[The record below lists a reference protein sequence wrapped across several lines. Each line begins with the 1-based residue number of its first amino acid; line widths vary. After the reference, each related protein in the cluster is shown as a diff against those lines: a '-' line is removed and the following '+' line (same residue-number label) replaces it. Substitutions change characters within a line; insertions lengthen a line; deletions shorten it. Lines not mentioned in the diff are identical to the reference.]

1 MNILEYEMLDV
12 LKKLRDEYGL
22 FEIKAEYENE
32 GSRDTELMRLKD
44 IVSRVNIRV
53 LPGEIVG
60 LLGPNGAGK
69 STLFALLCGIQR
81 ADSGRILIHEH
92 DVTHYQPFRRI
103 RLGIGLTFQT
113 TRAYQ
118 ELSVKQNLGIPDPTL
133 TENKDSNRR
142 GEERLEIALKGFG
155 LDPNDETY
163 ASELPHHKLH
173 WLAISM
179 VLADYPD
186 TVLIDE
192 PTAGMSRNETDKT
205 AEVLKQ
211 LNEHGLTIVVVEHD
225 MHFVKSVAEKV
236 TVLHQGRI
244 FMEGNVS
251 DVTTNE
257 DVKKIYLGHAH

>member
-1 MNILEYEMLDV
+1 MSNSIAIETQKINKRFGGVVAASDV
-12 LKKLRDEYGL
+12 NFKVNSGELRC
-22 FEIKAEYENE
+22 I
-32 GSRDTELMRLKD
+32 
-44 IVSRVNIRV
+44 I
-53 LPGEIVG
+53 
-60 LLGPNGAGK
+60 GPNGAGK

-81 ADSGRILIHEH
+81 ADSGKILIHEQ
-92 DVTHYQPFRRI
+92 DVTHYQPFKRI

-118 ELSVKQNLGIPDPTL
+118 DLSVKQNLAIPNPNL
-133 TENKDSNRR
+133 TEHIDSSQK
-142 GEERLEIALKGFG
+142 GEERLKLALEGFG
-155 LDPNDETY
+155 LDPNDETH

-192 PTAGMSRNETDKT
+192 PTAGMSRNETDQT
-205 AEVLKQ
+205 VEVLKQ

-225 MHFVKSVAEKV
+225 MHFVKSIAEKV

>member
-1 MNILEYEMLDV
+1 MNNSIAIETQNINKRFGGVIAASDV
-12 LKKLRDEYGL
+12 NFKIESGELRC
-22 FEIKAEYENE
+22 I
-32 GSRDTELMRLKD
+32 
-44 IVSRVNIRV
+44 I
-53 LPGEIVG
+53 
-60 LLGPNGAGK
+60 GPNGAGK

-81 ADSGRILIHEH
+81 ADSGKIFIHEQ
-92 DVTHYQPFRRI
+92 DVTHYQPFKRI

-118 ELSVKQNLGIPDPTL
+118 YLSVKQNLTIPNPNL
-133 TENKDSNRR
+133 TENKDSMHK
-142 GEERLEIALKGFG
+142 GKERLKIALEGFG

-179 VLADYPD
+179 VLASFPD

-192 PTAGMSRNETDKT
+192 PTAGMSRNETDRT
-205 AEVLKQ
+205 CEVFKQ
-211 LNEHGLTIVVVEHD
+211 LNEKGLTIVVVEHD

>member
-1 MNILEYEMLDV
+1 MSNSIAIETQKINKRFGGVIAASDV
-12 LKKLRDEYGL
+12 NFK
-22 FEIKAEYENE
+22 IKA
-32 GSRDTELMRLKD
+32 GELRC
-44 IVSRVNIRV
+44 II
-53 LPGEIVG
+53 
-60 LLGPNGAGK
+60 GPNGAGK
-69 STLFALLCGIQR
+69 TTLFALLCGIQR
-81 ADSGRILIHEH
+81 ADSGKILIHEH
-92 DVTHYQPFRRI
+92 DVTHIEPFRRI

-118 ELSVKQNLGIPDPTL
+118 DLSVKQNLAIPNPNL
-133 TENKDSNRR
+133 TEYKDSRQK
-142 GEERLEIALKGFG
+142 GEELLKIALEGFG

-179 VLADYPD
+179 VLAGYPD

-205 AEVLKQ
+205 VEVLKQ

-257 DVKKIYLGHAH
+257 DVKKIYLGHSH

>member
-1 MNILEYEMLDV
+1 MNNSIAIETQNINKRFGGVIAARDV
-12 LKKLRDEYGL
+12 NFKIESGELRC
-22 FEIKAEYENE
+22 I
-32 GSRDTELMRLKD
+32 
-44 IVSRVNIRV
+44 I
-53 LPGEIVG
+53 
-60 LLGPNGAGK
+60 GPNGAGK

-92 DVTHYQPFRRI
+92 DVTHYQPFKRI

-118 ELSVKQNLGIPDPTL
+118 DLSVKQNLAIPNPNL
-133 TENKDSNRR
+133 TEHIDSSQK
-142 GEERLEIALKGFG
+142 GEERLEIALEGFG
-155 LDPNDETY
+155 LDPNDKTY

-192 PTAGMSRNETDKT
+192 PTAGMSRNETDQT
-205 AEVLKQ
+205 VEVLKQ

>member
-1 MNILEYEMLDV
+1 MSNSIAIETQKINKRFGGVIAASDV
-12 LKKLRDEYGL
+12 DFKVNTGELRC
-22 FEIKAEYENE
+22 I
-32 GSRDTELMRLKD
+32 
-44 IVSRVNIRV
+44 I
-53 LPGEIVG
+53 
-60 LLGPNGAGK
+60 GPNGAGK

-81 ADSGRILIHEH
+81 ADNGRILIHET

-118 ELSVKQNLGIPDPTL
+118 ELSVKQNLAIPNPNL
-133 TENKDSNRR
+133 TENKDSIRK
-142 GEERLEIALKGFG
+142 GEERLEIALEGFG
-155 LDPNDETY
+155 LDPNDEAH

-179 VLADYPD
+179 VLASYPD

-205 AEVLKQ
+205 VEVLKE

-225 MHFVKSVAEKV
+225 MHFVKSIADKV